1 MGEGEGEGGGGAED
15 FDCASITKFP
25 DPSKGSLQDV
35 INCFYSF
42 GSVVF

>member
-1 MGEGEGEGGGGAED
+1 MGEGEGGGGAED